1 MKKLLLAAAAFLI
14 ILAMAAAGCSPA
26 AEPKPQPGENGI
38 EPETEAV
45 AYEVW
50 EDAGLSPKFPE
61 EIPETMQDMIQNL
74 KKKRGYYAF
83 SPQDFQTGE
92 DQFILISSGEKT
104 SGGYSVTVQNVA
116 VKNNTLEITVEER
129 EPSQEKYVIAAFTY
143 PLALLKVE
151 AGYDFFNVT
160 NTAGDTFPP
169 IFPEEIPENAEA
181 ESEKV
186 TLSAAGILVG
196 RIDSNSVEIKIDGEP
211 RAFYLEEQTLVDNLK
226 DGEKIIFEYYED
238 QYGRLIISKIER
250 DI

>member
-1 MKKLLLAAAAFLI
+1 M
-14 ILAMAAAGCSPA
+14 
-26 AEPKPQPGENGI
+26 
-38 EPETEAV
+38 
-45 AYEVW
+45 
-50 EDAGLSPKFPE
+50 
-61 EIPETMQDMIQNL
+61 
-74 KKKRGYYAF
+74 
-83 SPQDFQTGE
+83 
-92 DQFILISSGEKT
+92 
-104 SGGYSVTVQNVA
+104 
-116 VKNNTLEITVEER
+116 EER

-160 NTAGDTFPP
+160 NTAGDTFAHLPGRNSG
-169 IFPEEIPENAEA
+169 NAEA